1 MSRLTPQTSGKRSCA
16 NEEAIPWATMQ
27 ASRDS
32 SSRWDE
38 GGGGSHQEDI
48 GKSVLLK
55 SETADTSKQ
64 RREGPARGEV
74 TKLTLKNMASLQ

>member
-1 MSRLTPQTSGKRSCA
+1 MSRLTPQTGKRSCA

-38 GGGGSHQEDI
+38 GGGGSQQEDI
-48 GKSVLLK
+48 GKS
-55 SETADTSKQ
+55 EIADTSKQ

-74 TKLTLKNMASLQ
+74 TKLTLKNMASPQ